1 MRPWIWRRDL
11 RRVSLTYFFTIIFR
25 FSVDLTVNGIE
36 GDKLTSS
43 EVSRHYDVRMI
54 STDPIIPKEILHI
67 Q

>member
-1 MRPWIWRRDL
+1 M
-11 RRVSLTYFFTIIFR
+11 SLTYFFTIIFR